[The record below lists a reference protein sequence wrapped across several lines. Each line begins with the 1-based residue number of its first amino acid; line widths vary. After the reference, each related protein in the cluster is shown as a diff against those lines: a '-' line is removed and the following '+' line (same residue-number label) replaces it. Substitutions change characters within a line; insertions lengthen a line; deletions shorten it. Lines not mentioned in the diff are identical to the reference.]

1 MSYQTFHFS
10 ESSNNVSKLATP
22 DNTNTAPTF
31 RSQALPRIQE
41 TDSNST
47 SHVSIA
53 QNKEVVDVMKYKL
66 ISYPIL
72 LGF

>member
-41 TDSNST
+41 TESNST
-47 SHVSIA
+47 SHVSIT
-53 QNKEVVDVMKYKL
+53 QNNEVDDVMKSTL
-66 ISYPIL
+66 
-72 LGF
+72 